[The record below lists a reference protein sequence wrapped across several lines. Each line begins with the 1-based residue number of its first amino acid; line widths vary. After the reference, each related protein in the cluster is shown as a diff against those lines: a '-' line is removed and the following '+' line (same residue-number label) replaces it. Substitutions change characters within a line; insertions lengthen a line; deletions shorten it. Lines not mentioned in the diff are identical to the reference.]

1 MTDAAKT
8 ASLAERLVAGDKR
21 ALARAIT
28 LIESD
33 DPAGWELVREV
44 YPRTGKARIVGFTGP
59 PGVGK
64 STLIGA
70 LTAELR
76 KAEREVA
83 VLSIDPSSPF
93 TRGALLGD
101 RIRLS
106 DHFLD
111 PGVFIRSMAS
121 RGALGGLSEAALQ
134 VALAMDAAGKDD
146 VLIETVGVGQA
157 EIDIVDHAD
166 TIVLALM
173 PGSGD
178 SIQALKAGV
187 MEIPDVIVVNKA
199 DHPMTDTMVR
209 EVRGVLALSH
219 DPEGWK
225 VPILRTEAARG
236 EGVDELAAKIDEH
249 RAHIE
254 AAGTLEERRARNL
267 RNEVLGHRH
276 LADAAAAG
284 GDRRRRPRDRGAAGA
299 GGAAR
304 ARPGQRR
311 LASCS
316 RGRPMAEPAARALPS
331 PSEVDGLG
339 RATRRRLGGGAV
351 GQVHGLFVDAESGEP
366 AWLIVSAGPLSRG
379 TPRRGAA
386 ARLRRRRR
394 PRLGRPRARGDP
406 QRPGRRPDPAAAAR
420 ARADDLRPL
429 RDRRARRPR
438 RRGRPAAP
446 RGRGHLPA
454 RHSCRPQQPSWR
466 AITICCTSSVPSPIV
481 RILASR

>member
-1 MTDAAKT
+1 LADAAKT
-8 ASLAERLVAGDKR
+8 APLAERLVAGEKR

-44 YPRTGKARIVGFTGP
+44 YPRTGKARIIGFTGP

-70 LTAELR
+70 LTGELR

-101 RIRLS
+101 RIRLT

-134 VALAMDAAGKDD
+134 VALIMDAAGKDD

-187 MEIPDVIVVNKA
+187 MEIPDIIVVNKA
-199 DHPMTDTMVR
+199 DHPMTDTMIR

-219 DPEGWK
+219 DPEGWM

-236 EGVDELAAKIDEH
+236 EGVEELAVQIDAH
-249 RAHIE
+249 RSFIE
-254 AAGTLEERRARNL
+254 GAGTLAERRARNL
-267 RNEVLGHRH
+267 RSEVLGI
-276 LADAAAAG
+276 AT
-284 GDRRRRPRDRGAAGA
+284 
-299 GGAAR
+299 
-304 ARPGQRR
+304 
-311 LASCS
+311 S
-316 RGRPMAEPAARALPS
+316 RM
-331 PSEVDGLG
+331 
-339 RATRRRLGGGAV
+339 RRRLE
-351 GQVHGLFVDAESGEP
+351 QT
-366 AWLIVSAGPLSRG
+366 VSE
-379 TPRRGAA
+379 
-386 ARLRRRRR
+386 
-394 PRLGRPRARGDP
+394 
-406 QRPGRRPDPAAAAR
+406 DPATAELLDRVVRRELDPATAASELLEKHV
-420 ARADDLRPL
+420 DD
-429 RDRRARRPR
+429 
-438 RRGRPAAP
+438 
-446 RGRGHLPA
+446 
-454 RHSCRPQQPSWR
+454 
-466 AITICCTSSVPSPIV
+466 
-481 RILASR
+481 